1 MDTEKVTNKYG
12 SYTDYDCYNV
22 FNDDVVNGII
32 SNNNGYTYY
41 SSAYYAGDKISLSKE
56 AAEKLISARRRISV
70 TAFDKASKIS
80 GMTVEFDGYF
90 LNNEAVSVDIPKITK
105 RCKHIINY
113 ICRRN
118 T

>member
-56 AAEKLISARRRISV
+56 AA
-70 TAFDKASKIS
+70 
-80 GMTVEFDGYF
+80 
-90 LNNEAVSVDIPKITK
+90 
-105 RCKHIINY
+105 
-113 ICRRN
+113 
-118 T
+118 

>member
-56 AAEKLISARRRISV
+56 AAEKLAEIAGVDVQAHAEEMFKAGS
-70 TAFDKASKIS
+70 DLASKTPEEI
-80 GMTVEFDGYF
+80 F
-90 LNNEAVSVDIPKITK
+90 LH
-105 RCKHIINY
+105 RL
-113 ICRRN
+113 
-118 T
+118 

>member
-41 SSAYYAGDKISLSKE
+41 SSAYYAGDKKQQKSLYQQ
-56 AAEKLISARRRISV
+56 
-70 TAFDKASKIS
+70 D
-80 GMTVEFDGYF
+80 VEF
-90 LNNEAVSVDIPKITK
+90 L
-105 RCKHIINY
+105 
-113 ICRRN
+113 
-118 T
+118 